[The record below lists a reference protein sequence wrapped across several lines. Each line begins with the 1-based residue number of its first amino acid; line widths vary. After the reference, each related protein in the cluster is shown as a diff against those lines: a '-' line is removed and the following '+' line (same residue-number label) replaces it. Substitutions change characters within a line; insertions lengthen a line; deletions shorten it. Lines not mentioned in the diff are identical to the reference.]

1 MTSSSLSLPQVITPL
16 TFSIFPLDKYPHGV
30 YIFIKVIIPIWGIYT
45 NNPLTLRKE
54 SYLCPI
60 IIVIKTRQMPILP
73 QTSDK
78 SPVCSC
84 CSMKHTDRSEAD
96 RKKLVNRL
104 KRIEGQIRGIIGM
117 LENDAYCNDIL
128 IQSAAVNAA
137 VNSFNKEL
145 LANHIR
151 TCVARDIRAGKDET
165 IDELV
170 ATLQKLMK

>member
-1 MTSSSLSLPQVITPL
+1 MRVFMGKERQLMSE
-16 TFSIFPLDKYPHGV
+16 K
-30 YIFIKVIIPIWGIYT
+30 KV
-45 NNPLTLRKE
+45 
-54 SYLCPI
+54 CP
-60 IIVIKTRQMPILP
+60 
-73 QTSDK
+73 
-78 SPVCSC
+78 C
-84 CSMKHTDRSEAD
+84 CCEKHTARSEEEK
-96 RKKLVNRL
+96 KKLINRL

-137 VNSFNKEL
+137 VNAFNKEL

-151 TCVARDIRAGKDET
+151 TCVARDIREGKDET